1 MFTRRLSASIFVCAF
16 VLIVPATSYAC
27 DTAERNSLERE
38 KSSLFALNSDGA
50 QATLYNFRRG
60 QCMPLNE
67 MHSVEPDMSA
77 FLPSDETS
85 LGMYQLYRDR
95 GESRINALKNTLEFM
110 IAEQQD

>member
-1 MFTRRLSASIFVCAF
+1 MFTRRLSASIFFCAS

-27 DTAERNSLERE
+27 DTAEHSSLERE

-50 QATLYNFRRG
+50 QATLYNFRSG

-67 MHSVEPDMSA
+67 EHNVKPDMSA

-95 GESRINALKNTLEFM
+95 GENRINALKDTLKFM
-110 IAEQQD
+110 IAEQQS